1 MTDLVAIAKIAR
13 PRGIRGEVI
22 ADLLTD
28 FPERFEGLKAVT
40 AVLPDGE
47 RRELEIDGL
56 RFQNGRILLKL
67 AGIDSVEAA
76 ESLRDAEI
84 CIDESDAVE
93 LEDGEFYDWQLEGCV
108 VETAEGKS
116 LGKVREVMRTGGTDI
131 LVVTGGEKEYLIP
144 FAEAICTTVDID
156 DKLIVVDP
164 PEGLLEF

>member
-67 AGIDSVEAA
+67 AGIDSIETA

-84 CIDESDAVE
+84 CIAESDAVE

-131 LVVTGGEKEYLIP
+131 LVVTSGEKEYLIP
-144 FAEAICTTVDID
+144 FAEAICTDVDIE
-156 DKLIVVDP
+156 KKIVRVDP

>member
-13 PRGIRGEVI
+13 PRGIKGEVI

-40 AVLPDGE
+40 AVLPDGV
-47 RRELEIDGL
+47 RRELEIEVR
-56 RFQNGRILLKL
+56 RFQNGRILLKF
-67 AGIDSVEAA
+67 AGIDSVETA

-84 CIDESDAVE
+84 CIAESDAVE
-93 LEDGEFYDWQLEGCV
+93 LEDGEFYDWELAGCT
-108 VETAEGKS
+108 VETIEGET
-116 LGKVREVMRTGGTDI
+116 LGVIREVMRTGGTDI

-144 FAEAICTTVDID
+144 FAESICTDVDIE
-156 DKLIVVDP
+156 KQIVRVDP